1 MLFNRIKR
9 KAAVEVLE
17 LLSLDLVLDDN
28 ITAEEFAKVN
38 PHIIKYIK
46 KLEK

>member
-17 LLSLDLVLDDN
+17 LLSLDMILDDN
-28 ITAEEFAKVN
+28 INAEEYAKVN

-46 KLEK
+46 NLTK